1 MSELSDHE
9 IRDIATESGLSP
21 GEVRRSLEGSNALV
35 KRAPTGMVAPSVRG
49 TSAAFAEARLAEAP
63 DQAVQRVKGAI
74 ERDAR
79 SKGHMQGGGEAD
91 IIDEARDL
99 TFRVRAESDGGGG
112 ALVRVDI
119 DPGRATAKR
128 TMAAWGIGL
137 TTAAVGAMALLFG
150 SVTMGI
156 GAAVIGVGGFLG
168 VGAHRRLEQARIAD
182 AHGLVSQALNQAES
196 RTPAALPSAD

>member
-9 IRDIATESGLSP
+9 IRDIATESGLSTNQ
-21 GEVRRSLEGSNALV
+21 VRRSLDGSKALV

-49 TSAAFAEARLAEAP
+49 SSAAFAEARLSEAP
-63 DQAVQRVKGAI
+63 DQAVQRVKLAI

-91 IIDEARDL
+91 IIDEQRDL
-99 TFRVRAESDGGGG
+99 TYRVRAESDESGG

-128 TMAAWGIGL
+128 TMAAWGVGL
-137 TTAAVGAMALLFG
+137 TTAAVGALALLFG
-150 SVTMGI
+150 SVSMSI
-156 GAAVIGVGGFLG
+156 GAAVIGVAGFLG
-168 VGAHRRLEQARIAD
+168 VGAHRRLEQARIQD
-182 AHGLVSQALNQAES
+182 AHGLVSQALSQAES
-196 RTPAALPSAD
+196 RSPAALPSAD